1 MAKARCSVSQCGYH
15 TALDVIT
22 TQTPSLFVPCMD
34 SQRSE
39 QIVRAQRLVYW
50 GAGRLLLPHHLNSA
64 SLTNEIN
71 QLLHVQPRKIRF
83 DTNGAENATRLID
96 KALHYGD
103 SAQESSH
110 LATDD
115 VALGRFQ

>member
-1 MAKARCSVSQCGYH
+1 MCFFFFKQKTAYEISECDWSSDVCSSD
-15 TALDVIT
+15 L
-22 TQTPSLFVPCMD
+22 
-34 SQRSE
+34 
-39 QIVRAQRLVYW
+39 QRLVYW

-96 KALHYGD
+96 KTLHYGD